1 MLSLKAT
8 FLLHSRRSIRCCC
21 INRHTLQITT
31 NRSLSSTLPGPSSS
45 SGKQNDPGNKQHL
58 PATDSSDIIS
68 SPPSIQIEFSIS
80 SKIEGEESQ
89 IATIRLKPGETLR
102 AESGSMLYMTQGV
115 EMATSLQGASSA
127 FQRMMTGQN
136 VFLTD
141 FKYNPPT
148 SSDNIKRGEGTVALG
163 TDFPS
168 KIIRLSLDDYGGSL
182 IAQRGAYLASN
193 PSVDIQME
201 FTKRMTAGFF
211 GGQGFILQ
219 RLIGEGDVL
228 IKAGGTLVERYLDD
242 GEVLRVSSGSIS
254 CFETSI
260 SYDVQMMQGVKN
272 VMFGGEG
279 LFITT
284 LTGPGRIWM
293 QGMPPD
299 RMIAEI
305 ASRVPAGSSGFGPI
319 IPMPIGGMGGGGGDT
334 GGGEAEGTPIDGV
347 AGVPDDVTDNPN
359 VVDSGNEQDTTD
371 ATDSATTMDDP
382 YANTNIDD
390 NNTFQETTFTDDGF
404 DETTFTE
411 PTFSDD
417 QTTSFS
423 TNDNEGMFGQHDG
436 SGDLFDDSTEIFDSG
451 FASEAASEEATE
463 AGSSILSTLWDIF
476 TGGD

>member
-1 MLSLKAT
+1 MLSLKTT
-8 FLLHSRRSIRCCC
+8 FLLHSRRSIRCC
-21 INRHTLQITT
+21 INNHTRQITAS
-31 NRSLSSTLPGPSSS
+31 RSLSSSLPSSG
-45 SGKQNDPGNKQHL
+45 SGKQNDTANKQHHL
-58 PATDSSDIIS
+58 PATIDSSAHSNDDNTIS
-68 SPPSIQIEFSIS
+68 SLSSIPIEFSIS

-89 IATIRLKPGETLR
+89 IATITLKPGETLR

-115 EMATSLQGASSA
+115 EMATSLQGTSSA

-141 FKYNPPT
+141 FTYN
-148 SSDNIKRGEGTVALG
+148 SDNDNKRGEGTVALG

-168 KIIRLSLDDYGGSL
+168 KIIRLSLDDYGGNL

-284 LTGPGRIWM
+284 LTGPGRVWM

-319 IPMPIGGMGGGGGDT
+319 IPMPIGGMGGGGDT
-334 GGGEAEGTPIDGV
+334 GGGEAEGTSVDGA
-347 AGVPDDVTDNPN
+347 AGVPGDVTSNPD

-371 ATDSATTMDDP
+371 ATDSATTADDP

-390 NNTFQETTFTDDGF
+390 NNNFQETTFTDDGL
-404 DETTFTE
+404 DESAFAE
-411 PTFSDD
+411 PTFSDN
-417 QTTSFS
+417 SFS
-423 TNDNEGMFGQHDG
+423 TNDNEGMFGQQDG
-436 SGDLFDDSTEIFDSG
+436 SGDLFDDSTEIFDTG
-451 FASEAASEEATE
+451 FSEAPTEEAAE

>member
-8 FLLHSRRSIRCCC
+8 FLLHSRRSIRSC
-21 INRHTLQITT
+21 INNHTRQITSS
-31 NRSLSSTLPGPSSS
+31 RSLSSSLPSSG
-45 SGKQNDPGNKQHL
+45 SGKQNDPENKQHHL
-58 PATDSSDIIS
+58 PATTDSSAHSNDVNIIS
-68 SPPSIQIEFSIS
+68 SPSSIPIEFSIS

-89 IATIRLKPGETLR
+89 IATITLKSGETLR

-115 EMATSLQGASSA
+115 EMATSLQCTSSA

-141 FKYNPPT
+141 FTYNI
-148 SSDNIKRGEGTVALG
+148 DNDNKRGEGTVALG

-168 KIIRLSLDDYGGSL
+168 KIIRLSLDDYSGRL

-284 LTGPGRIWM
+284 LTGPGRVWM
-293 QGMPPD
+293 QGMTPD

-305 ASRVPAGSSGFGPI
+305 AARVPAGSSGFGPI
-319 IPMPIGGMGGGGGDT
+319 IPMPIGGMGVAGDT
-334 GGGEAEGTPIDGV
+334 GGGEAEGTSIDGA
-347 AGVPDDVTDNPN
+347 AGVPGDVTGNPD
-359 VVDSGNEQDTTD
+359 VVDSENEQDTTD
-371 ATDSATTMDDP
+371 ATDSATTADDP

-390 NNTFQETTFTDDGF
+390 NNNFQEITFTNDSF
-404 DETTFTE
+404 DETAFAE
-411 PTFSDD
+411 PTLSDN

-423 TNDNEGMFGQHDG
+423 TNDDEGIFGQQDG
-436 SGDLFDDSTEIFDSG
+436 SGDLFDDSTEILDTG
-451 FASEAASEEATE
+451 FSEAPIEEAAE